1 MAILDRAI
9 LFKQIDRL
17 YRDGTFTAQSD
28 GQLLDRYLSSRD
40 EGAFEAIV
48 NLHGPMVL
56 SLFPR
61 FFRDPR
67 DIEDAF
73 QATFLILARKAGS
86 IRQREVLSSWLYGVA
101 YRIAVRARSEVL
113 KRRSVE
119 TGVHLLDDPADVE
132 SRDVDEIGPVLD
144 QELSRLPE
152 KYRAPIVLCY
162 LKEQTHDQAAAELR
176 WPVGTVRSRLA
187 RGRELLKER
196 LTRRGCSPATAMLG
210 M

>member
-1 MAILDRAI
+1 MANLDRAI

-28 GQLLDRYLSSRD
+28 GQLLDRYLSHRD

-56 SLFPR
+56 SLCRR
-61 FFRDPR
+61 FLRDPR

-86 IRQREVLSSWLYGVA
+86 IRKREVLSSWLYGVA

-113 KRRSVE
+113 RRRSVE
-119 TGVHLLDDPADVE
+119 TGVPLLTIP
-132 SRDVDEIGPVLD
+132 RT
-144 QELSRLPE
+144 LP
-152 KYRAPIVLCY
+152 
-162 LKEQTHDQAAAELR
+162 
-176 WPVGTVRSRLA
+176 
-187 RGRELLKER
+187 RE
-196 LTRRGCSPATAMLG
+196 T
-210 M
+210 